1 MSDTKPHGNAKP
13 HGNGDAKPYG
23 NAKPHGDA
31 KPYRIAYLDAD
42 GIAHYLSGTYVN
54 VDTKYDFDTNTFTI
68 EFRRADYYHI
78 IAPDNGGFAT
88 G

>member
-1 MSDTKPHGNAKP
+1 MS
-13 HGNGDAKPYG
+13 DAKPYG
-23 NAKPHGDA
+23 NAESHGDAKPHGNGDA